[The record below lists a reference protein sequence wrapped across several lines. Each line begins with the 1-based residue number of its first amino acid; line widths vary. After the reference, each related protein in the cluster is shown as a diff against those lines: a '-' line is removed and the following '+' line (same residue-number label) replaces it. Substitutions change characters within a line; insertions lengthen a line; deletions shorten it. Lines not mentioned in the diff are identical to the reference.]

1 MSLNKIQDNQKHRK
15 YNSREFVSQMFFKS
29 TKRDCRGYK
38 KYLKNQI
45 YNRMIK
51 RRHKNRLY
59 EDKMSFND
67 TRIF

>member
-1 MSLNKIQDNQKHRK
+1 
-15 YNSREFVSQMFFKS
+15 MFFKS